1 MRWAK
6 KDSSGAIVKRKRVW
20 MPVVVLL
27 ALFVTG
33 MVWHQD
39 ISMVFVSRQVGLNRE
54 EAMEDVGLL
63 IAHRGAST
71 LAPENSIPAFQL
83 AGEYGY
89 WGAEC
94 DVSVTKDGI
103 WVLMHDTSVDR
114 TTNGRGVVSSF
125 TLEEIKKLK
134 IDTGANLRSYPDLR
148 VPTLEEFLQV
158 CGEYD
163 MTPVIE
169 IKTVGKDADY
179 DTLVELLRQM
189 DMEGKAVIIS
199 FDYLKLQKLRA
210 LSPVQMMLLTKN
222 PSKAEIDRVLEL
234 ENCDLDLEYRHCSRS
249 LVDYAKEKD
258 ILLNVYTVDDELVRQ
273 DLTRRG
279 INFITTN
286 LLRPDS

>member
-1 MRWAK
+1 M
-6 KDSSGAIVKRKRVW
+6 KRKRVW

-114 TTNGRGVVSSF
+114 TTNGRGAVSSF
-125 TLEEIKKLK
+125 TL
-134 IDTGANLRSYPDLR
+134 GR
-148 VPTLEEFLQV
+148 F
-158 CGEYD
+158 
-163 MTPVIE
+163 
-169 IKTVGKDADY
+169 
-179 DTLVELLRQM
+179 
-189 DMEGKAVIIS
+189 
-199 FDYLKLQKLRA
+199 
-210 LSPVQMMLLTKN
+210 
-222 PSKAEIDRVLEL
+222 
-234 ENCDLDLEYRHCSRS
+234 
-249 LVDYAKEKD
+249 
-258 ILLNVYTVDDELVRQ
+258 
-273 DLTRRG
+273 
-279 INFITTN
+279 
-286 LLRPDS
+286 